1 MITNSFRLI
10 PVTWLH
16 WSVCFVAKKKNPKK
30 IKKIIKM
37 WQKNHSKKK
46 INYKKHQPCRLKC
59 VCLMTS
65 WILLDSVLATRWRL
79 LKISF
84 KRSRAENNALIK
96 LFFLTQISP
105 YLTFY
110 YKKFME
116 TELFWELSDG
126 KFQFQNFRIDLSL
139 KLRAFFSDPLNS
151 IYNVR

>member
-37 WQKNHSKKK
+37 WQKNHSKK
-46 INYKKHQPCRLKC
+46 INYKKHQPGRLKC

-96 LFFLTQISP
+96 LFSWLKFPLIWHFITKSSWRLNYFENSLMENFSFKISG
-105 YLTFY
+105 LI
-110 YKKFME
+110 
-116 TELFWELSDG
+116 LVLSSVP
-126 KFQFQNFRIDLSL
+126 FFRI
-139 KLRAFFSDPLNS
+139 P
-151 IYNVR
+151 

>member
-37 WQKNHSKKK
+37 WQKNHSKK

-116 TELFWELSDG
+116 TELFWELWWKISVS
-126 KFQFQNFRIDLSL
+126 KFSGLILVLSSVP
-139 KLRAFFSDPLNS
+139 FSDTLNS